1 MNIIS
6 ARYTQGKILNDNDEL
21 VLDGVN
27 CSIKAAIDG
36 VEMSVPLDPA
46 NRHYAEIMRQVD
58 AGELTIA
65 EAD

>member
-1 MNIIS
+1 MDTMKITS
-6 ARYTQGKILNDNDEL
+6 ARYNLGSISGE
-21 VLDGVN
+21 N
-27 CSIKAAIDG
+27 CSIQATIDN

-58 AGELTIA
+58 AGTLTIA